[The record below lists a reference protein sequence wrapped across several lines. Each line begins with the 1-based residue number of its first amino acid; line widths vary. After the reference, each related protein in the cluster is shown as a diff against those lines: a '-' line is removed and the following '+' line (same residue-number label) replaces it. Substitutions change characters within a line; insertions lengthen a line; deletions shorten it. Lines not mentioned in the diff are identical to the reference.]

1 MIMKKIYAFLLGVA
15 VSGSALAQFAVGA
28 QPMVKEKTTNFRTGA
43 SAAAQGGER
52 EVFYTNDFS
61 DCNEWTIG
69 NAYADGLTQF
79 YENLN
84 FECGAGLAPDG
95 GAPIP
100 ALASTTADNGF
111 MMVDSDGEANQVEI
125 ENCYFQMVD
134 PVDCSEHP
142 FVSISFETQYRM
154 WDGGSSDGNE
164 FCWVEVSTD
173 GTTWPDQSTTDAAAG
188 RYELFPEMGTQD
200 PVENPTII
208 TFDITDIAGGAETV
222 WLRFRWRGTYGYA
235 WMVDDLAFFD
245 TPANDMRADGYVSYT
260 DVATSTETTGLGYYE
275 YGAIPTSQITEF
287 IFAGRVRNIGSNP
300 QTNTVM
306 EVAINGDVVGTSDA
320 GFTLE
325 YGSFDTLRIEGYTP
339 DATLGMY
346 DITYTFM
353 SDSLD
358 EDMSNNTATQSYEI
372 TDGSYGRDDAT
383 FSGVFPADGTVD
395 YTAATPFQF
404 FADATIYG
412 VEVAIMDNSDAGTD
426 LICHLL
432 DFANLEIQE
441 STEELVLLNPSINGN
456 DGTDGEVNWYYF
468 PFEDPISVAAG
479 EGWVAAFEHYGGNE
493 VQIGESKTTPDQT
506 AFVYGPFGANQAYDW
521 YFTNE
526 VPMVRLR
533 LDPNG
538 EVAVN
543 EVEGTN
549 FSLGQNMP
557 NPANGITRINYE
569 LNNADAVTFE
579 VRDIT
584 GKLVQTM
591 NLGTQAAGKN
601 TIELN
606 VEQFQAGIYTYTL
619 TVGGERLTNRMIVK

>member
-1 MIMKKIYAFLLGVA
+1 MKKIYALLLGVA

-43 SAAAQGGER
+43 PANVQGGER
-52 EVFYTNDFS
+52 EVFYTDDFS

-69 NAYADGLTQF
+69 NAYNDGLTQF

-84 FECGAGLAPDG
+84 FQCGTGIAPDPNG
-95 GAPIP
+95 SAPIP
-100 ALASTTADNGF
+100 VIQSTTADNGF
-111 MMVDSDGEANQVEI
+111 ILVDSDGEANQTEI
-125 ENCYFQMVD
+125 ENCYIQMVN

-164 FCWVEVSTD
+164 YCWVEVSTD
-173 GTTWPDQSTTDAAAG
+173 GTTWPDQSTTDDAPG
-188 RYELFPEMGTQD
+188 RYELWPEMGTQD
-200 PVENPTII
+200 PVENPTLI
-208 TFDITDIAGGAETV
+208 TFDITEAAGGAEQV

-245 TPANDMRADGYVSYT
+245 TPANDIRVDGYVSYT
-260 DVATSTETTGLGYYE
+260 DQATSTDATGLGFYE
-275 YGAIPTSQITEF
+275 YGAIPTSQLTELV
-287 IFAGRVRNIGSNP
+287 FAGRVRNIGSNP
-300 QTNTVM
+300 QANTQM
-306 EVAINGDVVGTSDA
+306 EVTVNGDVVGTSAPD
-320 GFTLE
+320 FTLE
-325 YGSFDTLRIEGYTP
+325 YGAFDTLRVQGYTP
-339 DATLGMY
+339 PATPGMY
-346 DITYTFM
+346 NVEYNFS
-353 SDSLD
+353 SDEMD
-358 EDMSNNTATQSYEI
+358 EDMSNNTATQFFEV
-372 TDGSYGRDDAT
+372 TDGSYGRDDET

-404 FADATIYG
+404 FGDATIYG
-412 VEVAIMDNSDAGTD
+412 IEVAIMDNSEPGTD
-426 LICHLL
+426 FVCHLL
-432 DFANLEIQE
+432 DFENLEIQE

-468 PFEDPISVAAG
+468 PFEDPIDVSAG

-493 VQIGESKTTPDQT
+493 VQIGESKNTPDQT

-526 VPMVRLR
+526 VPMVRFSLVER
-533 LDPNG
+533 

-543 EVEGTN
+543 EVNGVN

-569 LNNADAVTFE
+569 LNSADAVTFE

-601 TIELN
+601 TLELN
-606 VEQFQAGIYTYTL
+606 VEQFEAGIYTYTL

>member
-1 MIMKKIYAFLLGVA
+1 MKKIYAFLLGVA

-43 SAAAQGGER
+43 PAAAQGGER

-69 NAYADGLTQF
+69 NAYTDGLTQF

-200 PVENPTII
+200 PVENPTVI
-208 TFDITDIAGGAETV
+208 TFDITDVAGGAETV

-441 STEELVLLNPSINGN
+441 STDELVLLNPSVNGN

-468 PFEDPISVAAG
+468 PFADPINVAAG

-543 EVEGTN
+543 DVEGTN

>member
-1 MIMKKIYAFLLGVA
+1 MKKIYAFLLGVA

-43 SAAAQGGER
+43 PAAVQGGER

-61 DCNEWTIG
+61 DCAEWTTG
-69 NAYADGLTQF
+69 NAFDDGLTQF

-84 FECGAGLAPDG
+84 FQCGTGIAPNPDG
-95 GAPIP
+95 SAPIP
-100 ALASTTADNGF
+100 TILSTTAANGF
-111 MMVDSDGEANQVEI
+111 ILVDSDGEANQAEI
-125 ENCYFQMVD
+125 ENCYIQMAN

-173 GTTWPDQSTTDAAAG
+173 GTTWPDQSTTDDAAG
-188 RYELFPEMGTQD
+188 RYELWPEMGTQD
-200 PVENPTII
+200 PVENPTLI

-235 WMVDDLAFFD
+235 WMVDDLTFFD

-260 DVATSTETTGLGYYE
+260 DEATSTVETGLGYYE

-300 QTNTVM
+300 QPNTVM
-306 EVAINGDVVGTSDA
+306 EVAINGDVVGTSAAD
-320 GFTLE
+320 FTLE

-358 EDMSNNTATQSYEI
+358 ENMSNNTATQSYEI

-441 STEELVLLNPSINGN
+441 STEELVLLNPNTNGN
-456 DGTDGEVNWYYF
+456 DGTDGDVNWYYF

-479 EGWVAAFEHYGGNE
+479 EGWVAAFEHYGGSE
-493 VQIGESKTTPDQT
+493 VQIGESKNAPDQT
-506 AFVYGPFGANQAYDW
+506 AFVYGPFGTNQAYDW

-569 LNNADAVTFE
+569 LNNADDVAFE

-584 GKLVQTM
+584 GKLVQSM

>member
-15 VSGSALAQFAVGA
+15 VSGSALAQFAVGT

-43 SAAAQGGER
+43 PAAVQGGER
-52 EVFYTNDFS
+52 AVFYTDDFS

-69 NAYADGLTQF
+69 NAFADGLTQF
-79 YENLN
+79 YDNLN
-84 FECGAGLAPDG
+84 FECGAGLAPAG

-125 ENCYFQMVD
+125 ENCYFQMGD

-200 PVENPTII
+200 PVENPTVI

-245 TPANDMRADGYVSYT
+245 TPANDMRVDGYVSYT
-260 DVATSTETTGLGYYE
+260 DVATSTQATGLGYYE

-287 IFAGRVRNIGSNP
+287 IFAGRARNIGSNP

-395 YTAATPFQF
+395 YTAATPFLF

-441 STEELVLLNPSINGN
+441 STEELVLLNPNTNGN
-456 DGTDGEVNWYYF
+456 DGTDGDINWYYF
-468 PFEDPISVAAG
+468 PFEDPIDVLAG
-479 EGWVAAFEHYGGNE
+479 EGWVAAFEHYGGND
-493 VQIGESKTTPDQT
+493 VQIGESKNAPDQT
-506 AFVYGPFGANQAYDW
+506 AFVYGPFGANAAYDW

-569 LNNADAVTFE
+569 LNNADAVAFE

-584 GKLVQTM
+584 GKLVQSM

>member
-1 MIMKKIYAFLLGVA
+1 MKKIYALLLGVA

-43 SAAAQGGER
+43 PAMVQGGER

-61 DCNEWTIG
+61 DCSEWTIS
-69 NAYADGLTQF
+69 NAFADGFTQF

-84 FECGAGLAPDG
+84 FQCGTGLAPSG

-100 ALASTTADNGF
+100 ALESTTADNGF
-111 MMVDSDGEANQVEI
+111 MMVDSDGEANQAEI

-142 FVSISFETQYRM
+142 FVSISFETQYYM
-154 WDGGSSDGNE
+154 WDGGASDGNE
-164 FCWVEVSTD
+164 YCWVEVSTD
-173 GTTWPDQSTTDAAAG
+173 GTTWPDQSTTDDVEG
-188 RYELFPEMGTQD
+188 RYELWPEMGTQD
-200 PVENPTII
+200 QVDNPTLF
-208 TFDITDIAGGAETV
+208 TFDITEAAGGAEQV

-235 WMVDDLAFFD
+235 WMVDDLSFFD
-245 TPANDMRADGYVSYT
+245 TPANDIRVDGYVSYT
-260 DVATSTETTGLGYYE
+260 DQATSTVATGLGFYE
-275 YGAIPTSQITEF
+275 YGAIPTSQLTELV
-287 IFAGRVRNIGSNP
+287 FAGRVRNIGSNP
-300 QTNTVM
+300 QANTQM
-306 EVAINGDVVGTSDA
+306 EVTVNGDVVGTSAPD
-320 GFTLE
+320 FTLE
-325 YGSFDTLRIEGYTP
+325 YGAFDTLRVEGYTP
-339 DATLGMY
+339 PATVGTY
-346 DITYTFM
+346 DVEYNFT
-353 SDSLD
+353 SDEMD
-358 EDMSNNTATQSYEI
+358 EDMTNNSASQSFEV
-372 TDGSYGRDDAT
+372 TDGSYGRDDSNI
-383 FSGVFPADGTVD
+383 SGLYPADGTVD

-404 FADATIYG
+404 FGDATIYG
-412 VEVAIMDNSDAGTD
+412 VEVAIMDNSEAGTD

-432 DFANLEIQE
+432 DFENLEIQE

-456 DGTDGEVNWYYF
+456 DGAEGSEINWYYF
-468 PFEDPISVAAG
+468 PFEDPIDVAAG

-493 VQIGESKTTPDQT
+493 VQIGESKYTPDQT

-521 YFTNE
+521 YYTNE
-526 VPMVRLR
+526 VPMVRFSLVER
-533 LDPNG
+533 
-538 EVAVN
+538 EVAVE
-543 EVEGTN
+543 EVTGVN
-549 FSLGQNMP
+549 FSLAQNMP

-569 LNNADAVTFE
+569 LNSADAVTFE

-606 VEQFQAGIYTYTL
+606 VEQFEAGIYTYTL